1 MTPSKPSTPDP
12 DDRPASADD
21 YPVSWAIFALAR
33 SHRTTAAGLLAGLGL
48 FPGQEI
54 MLMQLWDR
62 DGQSQKQLG
71 HTLRVDHSTVAKSV
85 QRLEGAGLVTRAR
98 SSDDGRVTLVF
109 LTRAGRALKKRTL
122 AAWAALEQ
130 RTVRGL
136 SPAEQAQFVKLARRI
151 APNVD

>member
-1 MTPSKPSTPDP
+1 MTPAKPPAPGS

-33 SHRTTAAGLLAGLGL
+33 SHRTTAAALLTELGL

-54 MLMQLWDR
+54 MLMQLWDK

-71 HTLRVDHSTVAKSV
+71 HTLRVDHSTIAKSV
-85 QRLEGAGLVTRAR
+85 RRLEQAGLVTRAR
-98 SSDDGRVTLVF
+98 SSADGRVTLVS
-109 LTRAGRALKKRTL
+109 LTADGRALRERTL
-122 AAWAALEQ
+122 AAWESLER

-136 SPAEQAQFVKLARRI
+136 SAAEQAQFVALARRI

>member
-1 MTPSKPSTPDP
+1 MTPQPPSTPETDE
-12 DDRPASADD
+12 RPASADD

-33 SHRTTAAGLLAGLGL
+33 SHRTTAASLLAGLGL

-54 MLMQLWDR
+54 MLMQLWDS

-109 LTRAGRALKKRTL
+109 LTKAGRALKKRTL

-136 SPAEQAQFVKLARRI
+136 SRAEQAQFVALARRI